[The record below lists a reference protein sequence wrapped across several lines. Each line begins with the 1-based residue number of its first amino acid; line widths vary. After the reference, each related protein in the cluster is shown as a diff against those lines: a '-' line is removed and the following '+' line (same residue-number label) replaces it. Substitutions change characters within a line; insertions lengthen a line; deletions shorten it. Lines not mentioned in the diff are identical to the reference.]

1 MKALLIVLLILILL
15 GLLKVGVHIVY
26 DGHVRVQILIWKLRI
41 SLPKE
46 KKSKK
51 KPEKTAA
58 LEQKTP
64 KKKKQKNP
72 AVKAWLQAALAHWQD
87 ILALLGK
94 ALHMPRLDP
103 LILHVTV
110 GGSDPAARAL
120 NYGRAWAVL
129 GSVLPLVENSFRIG
143 RREIG
148 VQCGAG
154 QDAFI
159 FYVQTDLTARIYEIL
174 LLGILGLKLLLQ
186 IYQEYKSI
194 QKAVQLT

>member
-15 GLLKVGVHIVY
+15 GLLKVGVQIVY
-26 DGHVRVQILIWKLRI
+26 DGELRVQLLIWKLRI

-51 KPEKTAA
+51 KPEKPAEV
-58 LEQKTP
+58 EQKAP
-64 KKKKQKNP
+64 KQKKQKNP

-87 ILALLGK
+87 ILTLMGK

-103 LILHVTV
+103 LILHVTA
-110 GGSDPAARAL
+110 GGPDPAACAL

-129 GSVLPLVENSFRIG
+129 GSVLPLLENSFRMG
-143 RREIG
+143 RRDVG
-148 VQCGAG
+148 VQCGEDR
-154 QDAFI
+154 DAFS
-159 FYVQTDLTARIYEIL
+159 FYVQTALSVRIYEIL
-174 LLGILGLKLLLQ
+174 LLGILGLKVLLQ

-194 QKAVQLT
+194 EKAVQLT

>member
-26 DGHVRVQILIWKLRI
+26 DGVLRVQLLIWKLRI

-51 KPEKTAA
+51 KPEKPAEV
-58 LEQKTP
+58 EQKTP
-64 KKKKQKNP
+64 KQKKQKNP
-72 AVKAWLQAALAHWQD
+72 AVKAWIQAALAHWQD
-87 ILALLGK
+87 MLALMGK
-94 ALHMPRLDP
+94 ALHMPRLNP
-103 LILHVTV
+103 LILHVTA
-110 GGSDPAARAL
+110 GGPDPAARAL

-129 GSVLPLVENSFRIG
+129 GSILPLLENSFRIG
-143 RREIG
+143 RRDVG
-148 VQCGAG
+148 VQCSED
-154 QDAFI
+154 QDAFS
-159 FYVQTDLTARIYEIL
+159 FYVQTDLTVRIYEIL

-194 QKAVQLT
+194 EKAVQLI